1 MIVDVAAFRHL
12 LNVIEVVAVELM
24 KVNFRRD
31 IVEFPTDEVIDP
43 HNMMP
48 FGNHRVS
55 QMAAEK
61 ARDPRNEHLH
71 RRPSSRFNTV
81 SRSSLCPIRKRGFCQ
96 KNLSFSC

>member
-12 LNVIEVVAVELM
+12 LDVIEVITVELV
-24 KVNFRRD
+24 KINFRRD
-31 IVEFPTDEVIDP
+31 VVEFPAYQVIDP

-71 RRPSSRFNTV
+71 R
-81 SRSSLCPIRKRGFCQ
+81 
-96 KNLSFSC
+96 